1 MIFHFADEGTLWVA
15 KGCVLDNTVA
25 IRPGDDV
32 RHRLED
38 DSLHRTPGQVGCG
51 VQVAREHES
60 APQLNIADG
69 RGR

>member
-38 DSLHRTPGQVGCG
+38 DSLHRTPLSLPAHSPNV
-51 VQVAREHES
+51 VA
-60 APQLNIADG
+60 N
-69 RGR
+69 